1 MVQSIS
7 LVTAL
12 ANGPVEV
19 VFTKVDGSRRTML
32 ATTNPALFN
41 ADASGVSNTNTS
53 YLITVWDLMNDG
65 WRSIRP
71 HTVVSWTV
79 Q

>member
-1 MVQSIS
+1 MVHSIS
-7 LVTAL
+7 LTDAL
-12 ANGPVEV
+12 AKGPVEV
-19 VFTKVDGSRRTML
+19 VFTKVDGSKRTML
-32 ATTNPALFN
+32 ATTNPTLFN
-41 ADASGVSNTNTS
+41 GNNGYNNPNTA

-71 HTVVSWTV
+71 QSVISWTV